1 MNLDSLFK
9 SEKVGL
15 YDWGQITT
23 VYLTGRFIDTDQD
36 SLPNHF
42 ESRFKT
48 MVEVRTGRFWGS
60 TKWVSLNNLKEI
72 KEHKK

>member
-23 VYLTGRFIDTDQD
+23 VYLTGRFIDTDQGL
-36 SLPNHF
+36 LPDAY
-42 ESRFKT
+42 EQRFKT

-72 KEHKK
+72 KECKK

>member
-1 MNLDSLFK
+1 MSIDDLFK

-23 VYLTGRFIDTDQD
+23 VYLTGRFIDTDQGA
-36 SLPNHF
+36 LPD
-42 ESRFKT
+42 EVEPRFKT

-72 KEHKK
+72 KERKK